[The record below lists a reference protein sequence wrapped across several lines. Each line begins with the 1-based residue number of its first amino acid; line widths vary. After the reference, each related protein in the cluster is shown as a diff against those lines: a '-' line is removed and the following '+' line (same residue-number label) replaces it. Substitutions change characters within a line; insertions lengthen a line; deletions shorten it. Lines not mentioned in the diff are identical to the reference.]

1 MCPNVSVTGTIENH
15 NNAVAICILRAPI
28 PNTIGMNP
36 ENIYS
41 NTLEYC
47 DIKKVGVLNS

>member
-1 MCPNVSVTGTIENH
+1 MWPNVSVTGTIDSH
-15 NNAVAICILRAPI
+15 NNAVAICNLNIPI
-28 PNTIGMNP
+28 PIVIGMKP

-47 DIKKVGVLNS
+47 DIKYVGVLNS